1 MYQARD
7 DFLVE
12 EIAGIADVFFVALHL
27 GFIFLSLRD
36 LTGHN
41 IGIESKVEAGDV
53 DSVLS
58 FFEFLLNILSTFF
71 SLLLGGSAIIVLFVP
86 CVRIT
91 DLLGFLLLI
100 CLYHFR

>member
-27 GFIFLSLRD
+27 GFIFLGLRD
-36 LTGHN
+36 LTGHD

-71 SLLLGGSAIIVLFVP
+71 GLLLGGISYNCP
-86 CVRIT
+86 
-91 DLLGFLLLI
+91 
-100 CLYHFR
+100 FRPMRSNH